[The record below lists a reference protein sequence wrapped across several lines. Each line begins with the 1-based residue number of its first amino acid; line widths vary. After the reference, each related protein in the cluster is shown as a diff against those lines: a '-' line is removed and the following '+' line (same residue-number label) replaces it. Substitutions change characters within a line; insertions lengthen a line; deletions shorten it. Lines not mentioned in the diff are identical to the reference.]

1 MGNMLDFYIRMN
13 SIFEHSD
20 WWTTKIGR
28 LTKWGTK
35 REDGWHWLTV
45 LESDPVVIM
54 YGCDSED
61 PNSNKAEAFFCS
73 PEELESK
80 LLELGL

>member
-1 MGNMLDFYIRMN
+1 MLDFYIRMN

-20 WWTTKIGR
+20 WWTTSVGR
-28 LTKWGTK
+28 LTKWSSK
-35 REDGWHWLTV
+35 REDGVHWLTV
-45 LESDPVVIM
+45 LESSPLAVVQ

-61 PNSNKAEAFFCS
+61 HVSNRAEAFFC
-73 PEELESK
+73 PIEELDSK